1 MIYDTVGQSSS
12 MMVGQLDGWMVR
24 RSDGQTVGWSDDRTV
39 GLEVIK
45 QQADNTK
52 KKHYKEHNKELHQT
66 IEELKRDTT
75 LLSNSQISLP
85 LH

>member
-1 MIYDTVGQSSS
+1 MIYDTVGQSDS
-12 MMVGQLDGWMVR
+12 MMVGRLDGWMVR

-52 KKHYKEHNKELHQT
+52 KNIRELHQT

>member
-52 KKHYKEHNKELHQT
+52 KKT
-66 IEELKRDTT
+66 LKSSTKQLKSSREI
-75 LLSNSQISLP
+75 LLS
-85 LH
+85 